1 MKDTRKVKSKK
12 NTNKFGRLKKLPYIC
27 KGFETDND

>member
-12 NTNKFGRLKKLPYIC
+12 NTNKFDRLKNYQYIC
-27 KGFETDND
+27 KRFETDND

>member
-12 NTNKFGRLKKLPYIC
+12 NTNKFGSLKKSPYIC
-27 KGFETDND
+27 KRFETDND